1 MFVNNKGQTVS
12 QKEVETL
19 FMYEDFLK
27 ETKLKG
33 ITGKIALKHLREN
46 TYKKYMLYQ
55 RLIRTTYKVFR

>member
-1 MFVNNKGQTVS
+1 MFVNSKGDTVS

-46 TYKKYMLYQ
+46 TYKKIYVVP
-55 RLIRTTYKVFR
+55 TAN

>member
-1 MFVNNKGQTVS
+1 MFVNNKGEPVS

-46 TYKKYMLYQ
+46 TYKKIYVVP
-55 RLIRTTYKVFR
+55 TAN

>member
-27 ETKLKG
+27 E
-33 ITGKIALKHLREN
+33 KIH
-46 TYKKYMLYQ
+46 TKKYMLYQ